1 MATSLRFPKP
11 VTAGESVIRDV
22 SRKEIGDGHNET
34 EGRGPQEH
42 QEGSQGCEPKEDDLA
57 PAEEDPHR
65 AGEGRREGGR
75 SQSPHVQKEGVSEV
89 TQERLRPHPSD
100 RLLGPAV
107 LLDLPD
113 LAKRLRAE
121 PHPAKDGHRQ
131 AGLVHRGPLRL
142 ILFTLEPGAR
152 LPEHRA
158 PGHVLIHC
166 IRGAL
171 AVQAGDTRHRVGTN
185 ETLALEPDVPHDVEA
200 VEESDMLLTV
210 CLL

>member
-1 MATSLRFPKP
+1 MATSLRFPEAG
-11 VTAGESVIRDV
+11 TAGESVIRDV
-22 SRKEIGDGHNET
+22 SRKEIGDGCNET
-34 EGRGPQEH
+34 EGRGVQEL
-42 QEGSQGCEPKEDDLA
+42 QEGGQGGA
-57 PAEEDPHR
+57 TR
-65 AGEGRREGGR
+65 
-75 SQSPHVQKEGVSEV
+75 SEV

-171 AVQAGDTRHRVGTN
+171 AVQAGGTRHRVGTN